1 MIQLENLTKSFWVK
15 GERKVVIDDLS
26 LTLPSGK
33 SLALLGRNGA
43 GKSTLLE
50 IIAGTLHAD
59 SGRVLSDGTI
69 SWPVG
74 LAASFHGDL
83 TGAENVRFIA
93 RIYGVDTDSLVEF
106 VGEFAELGRAYDM
119 PMRTYSSGMRSR
131 LTFGASMGIKFDTY
145 LVDEVTAVGD
155 RAFRK
160 KSQQIFAER
169 MQSSSAILVNHTMAE
184 VRKFC
189 NAGVVL
195 EGGKAE
201 YFEDLEEAIALH
213 DKILG

>member
-1 MIQLENLTKSFWVK
+1 MSVAGFDGTVQTRSIATANGIEPVSHMVQCSLCVLDSLFLFDSIAALTPLARKTPDFFDF
-15 GERKVVIDDLS
+15 ERAVRS
-26 LTLPSGK
+26 
-33 SLALLGRNGA
+33 
-43 GKSTLLE
+43 
-50 IIAGTLHAD
+50 HH
-59 SGRVLSDGTI
+59 SGR
-69 SWPVG
+69 
-74 LAASFHGDL
+74 AADAVNQAGF
-83 TGAENVRFIA
+83 VRCQE
-93 RIYGVDTDSLVEF
+93 SLVAFPVFEGDADR
-106 VGEFAELGRAYDM
+106 VGILAVVAPL
-119 PMRTYSSGMRSR
+119 
-131 LTFGASMGIKFDTY
+131 IN
-145 LVDEVTAVGD
+145 TAVGD

-169 MQSSSAILVNHTMAE
+169 MQRSSAILVNHTMAE

>member
-1 MIQLENLTKSFWVK
+1 
-15 GERKVVIDDLS
+15 
-26 LTLPSGK
+26 
-33 SLALLGRNGA
+33 
-43 GKSTLLE
+43 
-50 IIAGTLHAD
+50 
-59 SGRVLSDGTI
+59 
-69 SWPVG
+69 
-74 LAASFHGDL
+74 
-83 TGAENVRFIA
+83 
-93 RIYGVDTDSLVEF
+93 
-106 VGEFAELGRAYDM
+106 
-119 PMRTYSSGMRSR
+119 
-131 LTFGASMGIKFDTY
+131 MGIKFDTY

>member
-1 MIQLENLTKSFWVK
+1 MIKLENLTKSFWVK

-50 IIAGTLHAD
+50 IISGTLHAD
-59 SGRVLSDGTI
+59 CGRVLSDGTI

-106 VGEFAELGRAYDM
+106 VGEFAELGRSYDM

>member
-33 SLALLGRNGA
+33 SMALLGRNGA

-59 SGRVLSDGTI
+59 SGRVISDGAI

-74 LAASFHGDL
+74 LAASFHRDL